1 MIPVSVITGFLGSG
15 KTTLLSKLLRDPGM
29 SRTAVIINEF
39 GEIALDHDLVE
50 TSDETFVQLS
60 NGCLCCNVRSDLTL
74 TLGELAQRRAQGRVP
89 PFERVVIETSGLADP
104 APILHALIA
113 DRELNGIYALDGVI
127 TVVDALLGVDTLGQH
142 ETARRQAAAADR
154 IVLTKTDLDASQAHQ
169 LEQRIAAMNPGIHI
183 TRAVRGDI
191 APAVLLGSASYD
203 ASGKP
208 ANFDAWLGLNARSGT
223 DYRRLATDH
232 IHSNDITSC
241 CIVREAPL
249 HAVTL
254 SLLLTALAEN
264 CGADLLRM
272 KGIVNVREDPARPA
286 VIHGVQH
293 VYHAPAWLPR
303 WPSADRRTRLV
314 FIGRNLRERWLQEL
328 IELIED
334 EVATETAR
342 HTL

>member
-15 KTTLLSKLLRDPGM
+15 KTTLLSRLLRDPGM

-39 GEIALDHDLVE
+39 GDIALDHDLIE

-74 TLGELAQRRAQGRVP
+74 TLGELGRRRAQGSVP

-104 APILHALIA
+104 APILQTLMA
-113 DRELNGIYALDGVI
+113 DREVNGLYKLDRVI
-127 TVVDALLGVDTLGQH
+127 TTVDALLGLNTLAQH
-142 ETARRQAAAADR
+142 ETSRRQAAVADR
-154 IVLTKTDLDASQAHQ
+154 IVLTKTDLAGANAGDVI
-169 LEQRIAAMNPGIHI
+169 QRIATMNPGAPI
-183 TRAVRGDI
+183 TRAVRGEISPQELFDGTAQEAHDNLVDI
-191 APAVLLGSASYD
+191 DLRHTHHHHHTHDS
-203 ASGKP
+203 
-208 ANFDAWLGLNARSGT
+208 
-223 DYRRLATDH
+223 
-232 IHSNDITSC
+232 DITQC
-241 CIVREAPL
+241 CIVLDTPL

-264 CGADLLRM
+264 YGTDLLRM

-293 VYHAPAWLPR
+293 VYHAPMWLPR

-314 FIGRNLRERWLQEL
+314 FIGRDLRERWLREL
-328 IELIED
+328 IALIED
-334 EVATETAR
+334 EVASETAR
-342 HTL
+342 HSQ